1 MNNSTNPAIA
11 GLLTQNRGGKIW
23 PILFFTTLV
32 LFATLQVTQQKAFER
47 KQRFIVVDDQAYYV
61 IKEVGFAEAKTMHL
75 DQAELASLSL
85 LNRNPSGFDSER
97 RLKHLFN
104 KPCFEK
110 AVTLAKH
117 DAGAFEEK
125 SLHQKAELLETK
137 IQKMSGRSVQVL
149 VNGQLIRT
157 GIFEREVFNEVLRF
171 QLRMTFVANPS
182 LVENGRFPTVVTDF
196 DLQVD
201 PS

>member
-1 MNNSTNPAIA
+1 MSNPTIA
-11 GLLTQNRGGKIW
+11 PLLSRNQGGKVW
-23 PILFFTTLV
+23 PLLYFVTLAV
-32 LFATLQVTQQKAFER
+32 FAALIVSQRQVFQK
-47 KQRFIVVDDQAYYV
+47 KQRFIVIDDQAYYV
-61 IKEVGFAEAKTMHL
+61 VKEVGFAEAKTMHL

-85 LNRNPSGFDSER
+85 LSRNPTGFDSER
-97 RLKHLFN
+97 RLKFLFN
-104 KPCFEK
+104 RPCFEK
-110 AVTLAKH
+110 AVSLAQKE
-117 DAGAFEEK
+117 ATAFEEK

-149 VNGQLIRT
+149 VTGQLIRT

-196 DLQVD
+196 DLQIE

>member
-1 MNNSTNPAIA
+1 MNDPAIA
-11 GLLTQNRGGKIW
+11 GLLPRNRGGKNW
-23 PILFFTTLV
+23 PLLY
-32 LFATLQVTQQKAFER
+32 FATLAVFASLHVTQQRAFER

-61 IKEVGFAEAKTMHL
+61 VKEVGFAEAKTMHL
-75 DQAELASLSL
+75 DQAELASLAL
-85 LNRNPSGFDSER
+85 LNRNPAGFDSER
-97 RLKHLFN
+97 RLKYLFN

-110 AVTLAKH
+110 VAALAEQ
-117 DAGAFEEK
+117 DASAFEEK

-157 GIFEREVFNEVLRF
+157 GVFERKVFNEVLRF
-171 QLRMTFVANPS
+171 QLRMTFDANPS
-182 LVENGRFPTVVTDF
+182 LVENGRFPTVVSDF
-196 DLQVD
+196 NLQIN